1 MPARKLPAG
10 PERHEQTTE
19 VKPVDRLKAADL
31 ERWDAEHQSLVHQA
45 RSVPRCPDEVT
56 FQLDPGLEEEKNVLE
71 AIYGPEF
78 EALGPS
84 EWRTGRRGG
93 GQAGYPT
100 LEPPVPIFDY
110 EGASEG
116 LRHAMAEA
124 ICELT
129 DAWEPAEGGCVYQW
143 VERLRESLEPA
154 LAVDTAQQEE
164 LDAGYAAALQVAE
177 GDAVAAAERRQRRRT
192 FDESSFQAANAVE
205 IKRGEPFTDRK
216 STFQAF
222 AAKVSHQGQVNWVL
236 RSLLEDRKIAVATHN
251 IFAYRFRDE
260 VRGIQDGAGSKLAE
274 LLQLSDS
281 EDVLVMVSR
290 WYGGIHLGGAANA
303 LGGHHMRWSSLEP
316 SHAVL
321 EEVFGTE
328 DTAAQWR
335 EVNQALHEEHSRKWH
350 PMKTMVTTP
359 EGRKIKVRGCAA
371 RWFEA
376 GLEGLW
382 DQVDLTVLAEKGWQ
396 LDGVKVENASTL
408 EGAKTFLGVIQQFLD
423 QERAGRLYAAVQ
435 KVHVNSRTWEVR
447 GQRIL
452 ERLRQQ
458 EPTLVAFQEYD
469 VHGLAT
475 GDWGSFREA
484 LEGLGYEGADRMWP
498 CGLESGSLGNV
509 DLQEPLERAMDR
521 RPFCY
526 AKLLV
531 DDVPLFFCGTHLMT
545 SSRDKDGQIRK
556 QETRV
561 ELGGGEHIF
570 EGTGHQRDEE
580 TQVGRLCWRKL
591 GGVALVLRD
600 AYAEDYIFYEEEAF
614 RLLERSELRC
624 PAEAMPN
631 AQEPSDHIPLMVTLE
646 RTS

>member
-1 MPARKLPAG
+1 MSGAYPP
-10 PERHEQTTE
+10 
-19 VKPVDRLKAADL
+19 VKVMSYNILADEL
-31 ERWDAEHQSLVHQA
+31 S
-45 RSVPRCPDEVT
+45 SNFVPRTME
-56 FQLDPGLEEEKNVLE
+56 
-71 AIYGPEF
+71 
-78 EALGPS
+78 
-84 EWRTGRRGG
+84 
-93 GQAGYPT
+93 
-100 LEPPVPIFDY
+100 
-110 EGASEG
+110 
-116 LRHAMAEA
+116 
-124 ICELT
+124 
-129 DAWEPAEGGCVYQW
+129 
-143 VERLRESLEPA
+143 
-154 LAVDTAQQEE
+154 
-164 LDAGYAAALQVAE
+164 
-177 GDAVAAAERRQRRRT
+177 
-192 FDESSFQAANAVE
+192 
-205 IKRGEPFTDRK
+205 
-216 STFQAF
+216 
-222 AAKVSHQGQVNWVL
+222 
-236 RSLLEDRKIAVATHN
+236 
-251 IFAYRFRDE
+251 
-260 VRGIQDGAGSKLAE
+260 
-274 LLQLSDS
+274 
-281 EDVLVMVSR
+281 
-290 WYGGIHLGGAANA
+290 
-303 LGGHHMRWSSLEP
+303 EP

-359 EGRKIKVRGCAA
+359 EGRKIKVR
-371 RWFEA
+371 
-376 GLEGLW
+376 GLW

-484 LEGLGYEGADRMWP
+484 LEGLGYEGAVFLGPGQEKVGVGLFWLRARAKLLAGDALPEDRMWP

-556 QETRV
+556 QELITIRRLLEERV
-561 ELGGGEHIF
+561 EAPVIFCGDFNINCRNCAEEHIF

-600 AYAEDYIFYEEEAF
+600 AYAEVNTLEDFSSTRTGIRLETVDYIFYEEEAF